1 VSGLVSFAT
10 GAPTASELQEATMR
24 LGSIVSCQYTR
35 GVPALVCLALLV
47 AACALPRTETA
58 TIPRPEEIPA
68 LRRALAKNGSD
79 VATRVRL
86 AEALRRAKQPD
97 SAARLLEPMTTTTPV
112 AAFYLGLVR
121 EDQGRPGDAR
131 QLYQRYLSGART
143 PELRDQVRDRLALLD
158 RMELDLAVK
167 DALSQEDRLR
177 SRTPEPRTV
186 GVFPFLTVTNDPQLR
201 SLGTA
206 LAELLTTDLAQTDRI
221 KVVERV
227 RLQDLLNEIKLSE
240 ARRVEPATAVRSG
253 RLLGAGTLIQGRIE
267 GTRTEL
273 SLQTAVVR
281 VATPNAAPNPLRD
294 KEALNRFF
302 DAEKRLALAIYDR
315 MGVQLTSAER
325 GRVTQQATSNV
336 QALLELGFGLEA
348 QDAGRYAEAAARFER
363 AAQLDPN
370 FALAKQRATEARAQ
384 SRAVAVSTTTLSQTA
399 LSEIPA
405 LRPVNL
411 FQAVQGLVPN
421 PGVRDAAVEAFGT
434 EGVSRHGT
442 VEIVI
447 RRPGGTE

>member
-1 VSGLVSFAT
+1 
-10 GAPTASELQEATMR
+10 MR
-24 LGSIVSCQYTR
+24 FGSIVTHRYTR
-35 GVPALVCLALLV
+35 GFPALGCLLLLA
-47 AACALPRTETA
+47 AACAVQRTEA
-58 TIPRPEEIPA
+58 GTIPRPEEIPA
-68 LRRALAKNGSD
+68 LRRALSQNSAD

-97 SAARLLEPMTTTTPV
+97 SAARLLEPMTATTPV

-121 EDQGRPGDAR
+121 EDQHRIADAR
-131 QLYQRYLSGART
+131 QLYQRYLSGGRT
-143 PELRDQVRDRLALLD
+143 AELRDQVRDRLALLD
-158 RMELDLAVK
+158 RIELDLAVK
-167 DALSQEDRLR
+167 DAVSRERELS
-177 SRTPEPRTV
+177 SRTPEPLTI
-186 GVFPFLTVTNDPQLR
+186 GVFPFLTTTNDPQLR
-201 SLGTA
+201 PLGTA
-206 LAELLTTDLAQTDRI
+206 MAELLTTDLAQTNRL

-227 RLQDLLNEIKLSE
+227 RLQDLLDEIKLSE
-240 ARRVEPATAVRSG
+240 ARRVEPASAVRSG
-253 RLLGAGTLIQGRIE
+253 KLLGAGTLIQGRIE

-302 DAEKRLALAIYDR
+302 DAEKRLALGIYGR
-315 MGVQLTSAER
+315 LGIQLTSAER
-325 GRVTQQATSNV
+325 DRIMQQATSNV

-370 FALAKQRATEARAQ
+370 FTLAKQHATETRALSRAQ
-384 SRAVAVSTTTLSQTA
+384 GVSIAALSQTA
-399 LSEIPA
+399 VSEIPSF
-405 LRPVNL
+405 RPVDV
-411 FQAVQGLVPN
+411 FQSVQRLVPN
-421 PGVRDAAVEAFGT
+421 PGVRDPAAEAFGT